1 MKKRNS
7 MGKKRKRR
15 RKTLCLIDEENRVIK
30 RSKSVRELEHLQR
43 DWDRDGEG
51 SRMEII
57 NEEELNER
65 FHNMRAESD
74 RIKQEQ
80 DRAYEIATRQDKE
93 RELNT
98 QLAVDRRR
106 ILQNNPE
113 ERAKL
118 FDTLFRNRNP
128 CYKALKVRVWSL
140 AIPA

>member
-1 MKKRNS
+1 MRRKR
-7 MGKKRKRR
+7 KRKRR
-15 RKTLCLIDEENRVIK
+15 PTTLCLIDEENRVIK

-57 NEEELNER
+57 NEEDLNER

-80 DRAYEIATRQDKE
+80 DRAYEIAARQDKE

>member
-1 MKKRNS
+1 

>member
-1 MKKRNS
+1 

-15 RKTLCLIDEENRVIK
+15 RPTTLCLIDEENRVIK